1 MAENVHQEHG
11 KRKKRK
17 SKLWVWILG
26 GLAMLILILFL
37 AVPLFLSSA
46 AGRSLVVSKINQ
58 SVDGQVQ
65 MDDLSVGWFRGVRIR
80 NVSFDDDQGNTSV
93 QVKRI
98 ETQPQLAALL
108 GGRVKLGKTV
118 VENPRVYL
126 KVSPPEAGEPK
137 PETARERA
145 DRGAEGMPQ
154 LPVHQID
161 LEIIDGQ
168 ATIEIAGQPQ
178 QKVMFTNIASNVALS
193 PGKASTMAFS
203 MQVQDGQTPGTVQA
217 QGTVDADQKD
227 WTIKDGRFNVKIAN
241 LQLASLKPLFAL
253 AGQPMD
259 MAGEL
264 NADASVQ
271 VSNNEL
277 QDVQANATVT
287 DFAQGTGQQRTT
299 FEQPVR
305 LTAQASQQ
313 GQTIRIDKLN
323 VESGFLTVDT
333 SGDMNNLKYSVQ
345 ANLAE
350 TQKFAG
356 QFVDMGGLGM
366 QGSLNVSGTVSLTDD
381 TISVT
386 SQGAA
391 QKLQL
396 TKEGVQ
402 TPVTDVKLDLEGTYL
417 RSTEMLRIARADV
430 TSTPVT
436 VQVSSLAYPLAKSD
450 KPQPVSLNASTQM
463 DLAQVW
469 PFVQVF
475 AETPK
480 GMAVAGKMNAGVQ
493 ISSQG
498 SQVRLLTED
507 TAITNLRISQPGQE
521 AFTQERVTLGADV
534 LLDTEDKTIDIKT
547 LNLRGTQGQQL
558 IEVTKGSLDRTVSQN
573 TTTLKGQFEAA
584 YDLKA
589 LTSFAGPF
597 LPEKLTMEGQRKGF
611 FNFQSQ
617 YPTAQPELMAAN
629 LNGQGAVG
637 FTSANFMGLKFGET
651 QLNLN
656 IKQGLMQFELPDAK
670 VNQGTL
676 RLAAQVNL
684 AEEKKTLQLTR
695 PMKVLENVQLDDELT
710 GNLLVYMNPM
720 FAKQTNVTG
729 VASLE
734 CSKLVIPLSAPMDV
748 AEVLLNATV
757 AMSDMNLKAAGIIGA
772 ILSRTDNRSAW
783 KAQLLPTEL
792 VMADGVLQY
801 KNMEFILDRYPIGFS
816 GRVFLDRPV
825 PALDMTVA
833 LPYSGRL
840 ESVHAGEDM
849 SKRVT
854 VQMQGPI
861 ADPKLDLSKLFE
873 SMLQR
878 GIEGEI
884 QRGLER
890 IFK

>member
-1 MAENVHQEHG
+1 MAEKEQQEHG
-11 KRKKRK
+11 ERKKRK
-17 SKLWVWILG
+17 SKIWLWILG
-26 GLAMLILILFL
+26 GVALLILIILFGI
-37 AVPLFLSSA
+37 PLFLSSS
-46 AGRSLVVSKINQ
+46 AGKSLVVSQINQ

-65 MDDLSVGWFRGVRIR
+65 MDDLSVGWFRGVRIQ
-80 NVSFDDDQGNTSV
+80 NMSFDDDQGSTSV

-108 GGRVKLGKTV
+108 GGKVKLGKTV
-118 VENPRVYL
+118 IENPRIYL
-126 KVSPPEAGEPK
+126 KVPSAEVRQAQEAKEEK
-137 PETARERA
+137 
-145 DRGAEGMPQ
+145 AEDKTEGRKE
-154 LPVHQID
+154 LPVDQID
-161 LEIIDGQ
+161 LEVVDGQ
-168 ATIEIAGQPQ
+168 ATIEIAGQPG
-178 QKVMFTNIASNVALS
+178 QKVSFSNIASNVALV

-203 MQVQDGQTPGTVQA
+203 MQVQDGQAPGTVEA

-241 LQLASLKPLFAL
+241 LQLANLKPLFAL

-271 VSNNEL
+271 VANNAL
-277 QDVQANATVT
+277 QNVQADATVT
-287 DFAQGTGQQRTT
+287 NFAQGTGDQRTT
-299 FEQPVR
+299 FEQPIR
-305 LTAQASQQ
+305 MTAQAAQV
-313 GQTIRIDKLN
+313 GDTIRIDKLN
-323 VESGFLTVDT
+323 VQSGFFAVDT

-356 QFVDMGGLGM
+356 QFVDLGGLGM
-366 QGSLNVSGTVSLTDD
+366 QGTLNVNGTVSMTDD
-381 TISVT
+381 AVTVT

-391 QKLQL
+391 QQLRL

-402 TPVTDVKLDLEGTYL
+402 TPVTDAQLNLEGTYL
-417 RSTEMLRIARADV
+417 RDTEMLRIASANV
-430 TSTPVT
+430 TSTPAT
-436 VQVSSLAYPLAKSD
+436 IQVSNLAYPLAESD
-450 KPQPVSLNASTQM
+450 QPQPISLNARTQM

-475 AETPK
+475 AQTPE
-480 GMAVAGKMNAGVQ
+480 GMTIAGKMNAGVQ

-498 SQVRLLTED
+498 SQVQLLTED
-507 TAITNLRISQPGQE
+507 AAITNLRISQPDTE
-521 AFTQERVTLGADV
+521 AFTQERVSLKADV
-534 LLDTEDKTIDIKT
+534 LLDTDAKTIDVRT
-547 LNLRGTQGQQL
+547 LNLQGTEGQQL
-558 IEVTKGSLDRTVSQN
+558 IEVTKGTVDRTVSQN
-573 TTTLKGQFEAA
+573 TTVLKGRFEAA

-597 LPEKLTMEGQRKGF
+597 LPQGLTMEGQRKGF
-611 FNFQSQ
+611 FNFQSE
-617 YPTAQPELMAAN
+617 YPTAQPELMTAN
-629 LNGQGAVG
+629 LNGQGSVG
-637 FTSANFMGLKFGET
+637 FTNANFMGLKFGET
-651 QLNLN
+651 QLNLDIQN
-656 IKQGLMQFELPDAK
+656 GLMQFELPDAK

-684 AEEKKTLQLTR
+684 AEEKKALQLTR

-710 GNLLVYMNPM
+710 NNLLVYLNPM

-748 AEVLLNATV
+748 ADVLLNATV
-757 AMSDMNLKAAGIIGA
+757 AMNNVNLKAAGIIGT

-783 KAQLLPTEL
+783 KAELLPTGL

-801 KNMEFILDRYPIGFS
+801 RNMEFILDRYPIGFS

-825 PALDMTVA
+825 PTLDMTVA

-840 ESVHAGEDM
+840 ESVHANEDL

-854 VQMQGPI
+854 VQMQGPV
-861 ADPKLDLSKLFE
+861 ADPKLDLGKLFE

-878 GIEGEI
+878 GVEEQI
-884 QRGLER
+884 QRGLES